1 VGGLV
6 KVQLSVEGLKVLVTA
21 GASGI
26 GFQVAQRFVENGS
39 LVHICDVDSLML
51 EQCSD
56 LLPLAG
62 KTLCDVSDPLQVEEL
77 FREADQRLG
86 GLDVLVNVAGIAGP
100 TARVDE
106 VKPADWDRTIAV
118 DLNGQFYCA
127 RLAVPRLIRSGG
139 GSILNFSSCS
149 GLMGSPYRSPY
160 CAAKW
165 AIIGLTK
172 TMAMELGQFGIRV
185 NAICPGIVEGERM
198 EKVIRTDAAHKGV
211 DPEEIR
217 QAYRQSISLGI
228 FVDPDDIADLAIFLC
243 SNSGRSISGQA
254 LGIDGNIEI
263 LR

>member
-1 VGGLV
+1 
-6 KVQLSVEGLKVLVTA
+6 VQLSVEGLKVLVTA

-26 GFQVAQRFVENGS
+26 GLHVAQRFIENGA
-39 LVHICDVDSLML
+39 LVHICDIDREML
-51 EQCSD
+51 EECSD
-56 LLPLAG
+56 LLPGAG
-62 KTLCDVSDPLQVEEL
+62 KTRCDVSDPLQVEEL
-77 FREADQRLG
+77 FKTADQHLG

-100 TARVDE
+100 TARVDD
-106 VKPADWDRTIAV
+106 VTPAEWDRTIAV

-127 RLAVPRLIRSGG
+127 RLAVPRLIESGG

-165 AIIGLTK
+165 ALIGLTK

-198 EKVIRTDAAHKGV
+198 ERVIRNDAAHKGV

-217 QAYRQSISLGI
+217 QIYRQSVSLGI
-228 FVDPDDIADLAIFLC
+228 FVEPGEIADLVVFLC
-243 SNSGRSISGQA
+243 SKSGRSISGQA

>member
-1 VGGLV
+1 M
-6 KVQLSVEGLKVLVTA
+6 QLSVEGLKVLVTA

-26 GFQVAQRFVENGS
+26 GFHVAQRFVENHA
-39 LVHICDVDSLML
+39 LVHICDIDREML
-51 EQCSD
+51 ERCND
-56 LLPLAG
+56 LLPGAG
-62 KTLCDVSDPLQVEEL
+62 KTLCDVSDTLQVEDL
-77 FREADQRLG
+77 FMAADQQLG

-100 TARVDE
+100 TARIDE

-127 RLAVPRLIRSGG
+127 RLAVPRLIKSGG

-165 AIIGLTK
+165 ALIGLTK

-198 EKVIRTDAAHKGV
+198 EKVIRTDATNKGV

-217 QAYRQSISLGI
+217 QAYLQSVSMGI
-228 FVDPDDIADLAIFLC
+228 FIDPGEIADLAIFLC

>member
-1 VGGLV
+1 
-6 KVQLSVEGLKVLVTA
+6 VQLSVEGLKVLVTA

-26 GFQVAQRFVENGS
+26 GFHVAQRFVENHA
-39 LVHICDVDSLML
+39 LVHICDIDREML
-51 EQCSD
+51 ERCND
-56 LLPLAG
+56 LLPGAG
-62 KTLCDVSDPLQVEEL
+62 KTLCDVSDTLQVEDL
-77 FREADQRLG
+77 FMAADQQLG

-100 TARVDE
+100 TARIDE

-127 RLAVPRLIRSGG
+127 RLAVPRLIKSGG

-165 AIIGLTK
+165 ALIGLTK

-198 EKVIRTDAAHKGV
+198 EKVIRTDATNKGV

-217 QAYRQSISLGI
+217 QAYLQSVSMGI
-228 FVDPDDIADLAIFLC
+228 FIDPGEIADLAIFLC

>member
-1 VGGLV
+1 M
-6 KVQLSVEGLKVLVTA
+6 QLSVEGLKVLVTA

-26 GFQVAQRFVENGS
+26 GFQVAQRFLENGA
-39 LVHICDVDSLML
+39 LVHICDIDREML
-51 EQCSD
+51 ELCDD
-56 LLPLAG
+56 LLPGAG
-62 KTLCDVSDPLQVEEL
+62 KTLCDVSDPLQVEDL
-77 FREADQRLG
+77 FRAADLQLD

-106 VKPADWDRTIAV
+106 VETADWDRTIAV

-127 RLAVPRLIRSGG
+127 RLAVPRLIMSGG

-165 AIIGLTK
+165 ALIGLTK

-185 NAICPGIVEGERM
+185 NAVCPGIVEGDRM
-198 EKVIRTDAAHKGV
+198 EKVIKNDAFHKGV

-217 QAYRQSISLGI
+217 QAYRQSVSMGI
-228 FVDPDDIADLAIFLC
+228 FVDPGEIADLALFLC
-243 SNSGRSISGQA
+243 SKSGRSISGQA

>member
-1 VGGLV
+1 M
-6 KVQLSVEGLKVLVTA
+6 QLSVEGLKVLITA

-39 LVHICDVDSLML
+39 LVHICDVDSSML

-56 LLPLAG
+56 LLPQAG
-62 KTLCDVSDPLQVEEL
+62 KTLCDVSDLLQVEEL
-77 FREADQRLG
+77 FREADQNLG

-198 EKVIRTDAAHKGV
+198 EKVIRTDAVHKGV

-217 QAYRQSISLGI
+217 QAYLQSISLGTFI
-228 FVDPDDIADLAIFLC
+228 DPGEIADLAIFLC
-243 SNSGRSISGQA
+243 SDSGRSISGQA